1 MNKIKLIIFLIVTTL
16 VCVPSYSQTRKVK
29 PKKNKTTAVAGE
41 IMPDAYPHKAKPDSH
56 PKSLQK
62 PNVAGLPA
70 MGDGT
75 QGFDISHYQGRIDW
89 NQLSKDPNCGFV
101 YLKATEGPTFRDDT
115 YNYNF
120 NECKRTGV
128 KVGSYIFFRQNCT
141 PQDQFNNFVTFV
153 DTRKQ
158 DLIPMV
164 DVEYSPSGITIAAF
178 QDKILSLCQ
187 LLEKEYGVKPL
198 IYTGRHFYNKYFH
211 GYPAFR
217 GYKFWIANYTTIQ
230 PVLNGNDDYLIWQY
244 TGHGRA
250 RGVRGEIDQNK
261 FVGRH
266 SLREIMYFGR

>member
-1 MNKIKLIIFLIVTTL
+1 MNKIKFFILIFVAALI
-16 VCVPSYSQTRKVK
+16 CVPAYSQTKKIK
-29 PKKNKTTAVAGE
+29 PKKVKSSAVTE
-41 IMPDAYPHKAKPDSH
+41 NIMPEPIPHKAKPDSH
-56 PKSLQK
+56 PKALKK
-62 PNVAGLPA
+62 PNLVYYASS
-70 MGDGT
+70 GDGT

-101 YLKATEGPTFRDDT
+101 YLKATEGPTFKDDT
-115 YNYNF
+115 YLYNF

-141 PQDQFNNFVTFV
+141 PQAQFDNFVSFV

-164 DVEYSPSGITIAAF
+164 DVEYSPSGITVATF
-178 QDKILSLCQ
+178 HDRILTLCE

-198 IYTGRHFYNKYFH
+198 IYTGRNFYNKYFH

-230 PVLNGNDDYLIWQY
+230 PVLSGNDDYLIWQY
-244 TGHGRA
+244 SGHGRA
-250 RGVRGEIDQNK
+250 QGVRGEIDQNK

-266 SLREIMYFGR
+266 SLREIMYHGR